1 MSMHACGELRAGE
14 LSSPCLAATVLHRMS
29 RAIRAACTPVHGA
42 RALASATF
50 ARAHAQ
56 RMAHLT
62 NARADT
68 KSQAWTL
75 PMSGNEEDERE
86 KAGKNEVAQSPA
98 AVPAWARWRRGLEA
112 PPFRPECAAA
122 IAYLHHILRAPTHM
136 PLHAIPLTEGMAL
149 QIYRL
154 HFGAAAD
161 HVLSCASHA
170 GLYAVLASLAHGMRV
185 PDPSRAS
192 CTRLRLFF
200 ERASGGLFSAFRVA
214 LNQRHKCPK
223 LRGLSLDEARER
235 LLCQWDECA
244 FLFEFDA
251 PIVACS
257 VASGGGGGD
266 PDKNSCLGAV
276 CDAQDPKLI
285 GE

>member
-14 LSSPCLAATVLHRMS
+14 LSSPCLAATILHRMS
-29 RAIRAACTPVHGA
+29 CAVRAACTPVHGA
-42 RALASATF
+42 CVSASATF

-112 PPFRPECAAA
+112 PPFRHECAAA
-122 IAYLHHILRAPTHM
+122 IAYMRSILRAIPLT

-149 QIYRL
+149 QIYWL
-154 HFGAAAD
+154 HCGAAAD
-161 HVLSCASHA
+161 AELACASHA
-170 GLYAVLASLAHGMRV
+170 GLYVVLASLAHGVRV
-185 PDPSRAS
+185 HDPSRAA
-192 CTRLRLFF
+192 CARLRVFF
-200 ERASGGLFSAFRVA
+200 ERSGSTAPGLAIAFRLAVKNRSKHA
-214 LNQRHKCPK
+214 K
-223 LRGLSLDEARER
+223 LKGLGLEEARER
-235 LLCQWDECA
+235 LVRLWDECPL
-244 FLFEFDA
+244 LFEFDA
-251 PIVACS
+251 PTAACS
-257 VASGGGGGD
+257 VASGGGGVIQT
-266 PDKNSCLGAV
+266 KIHVLLSCV
-276 CDAQDPKLI
+276 MRRTRS
-285 GE
+285 